1 MTESF
6 AVDLPSG
13 AQCIGERDAE
23 PAFLGPCI
31 MLHDAGAD
39 LDQMRPM
46 AQAMR
51 AAGFAAVLVDLPGH
65 GLSSGSLEV
74 DGPQVLE
81 AVLTSVLASVLGTG
95 SGQQSGSPVVV
106 VAEGAAADLVLVSPA
121 AGRLTAM
128 VLLSPRVDAAVR
140 AYPTAPSRFVTSL
153 VLLDPDD
160 AQAVQA
166 SDLLRKS
173 ARSTWGRVFAH
184 RTAESASGA
193 LLWPLRAQE
202 SAARFLSEKATFA
215 RYKRGSQ
222 ARPSSPEAH
231 GAGDAAAQERRP
243 TRPTA

>member
-31 MLHDAGAD
+31 LLHDVGSD
-39 LDQMRPM
+39 LDQMRSM

-51 AAGFAAVLVDLPGH
+51 TAGFAPVLVDLPGH
-65 GLSSGSLEV
+65 GLSSGTLET
-74 DGPQVLE
+74 DGSQVLG
-81 AVLTSVLASVLGTG
+81 AVLDALRDE
-95 SGQQSGSPVVV
+95 QQPGGPVVV
-106 VAEGAAADLVLVSPA
+106 VAEGLAADLVLVSPA
-121 AGRLTAM
+121 ADRLTAM
-128 VLLSPRVDAAVR
+128 VLLSPRVDAALE

-153 VLLDPDD
+153 VLLDPQD
-160 AQAVQA
+160 APSVQA
-166 SDLLRKS
+166 SELLRRS

-184 RTAESASGA
+184 RSAESDSGA
-193 LLWPLRAQE
+193 LLWPLRARE

-222 ARPSSPEAH
+222 ARQPE
-231 GAGDAAAQERRP
+231 G
-243 TRPTA
+243 